1 MIKLLR
7 ILHFNL
13 IPSYTLLF
21 LSTPHQVSLLHL
33 KHLFVVLLPRDCFPC
48 DFSFSLTLIL
58 HQDFILSYGLYN
70 VCSEESLFLV
80 SLLMPLWT
88 AHQERLLPQGKAV
101 LHGHGWLVYSQWL
114 KTTQW
119 AALLHLALLLLG
131 WIQSLSACSRR
142 KGWSPSALRFVCMF

>member
-21 LSTPHQVSLLHL
+21 LSTPHQVSVLHL
-33 KHLFVVLLPRDCFPC
+33 KHLFVVLLPRDCFSPSFPC
-48 DFSFSLTLIL
+48 HFSFSLTLIP

-70 VCSEESLFLV
+70 TCSEESLFLV
-80 SLLMPLWT
+80 SLLVALWT

-101 LHGHGWLVYSQWL
+101 LHGHG
-114 KTTQW
+114 
-119 AALLHLALLLLG
+119 
-131 WIQSLSACSRR
+131 
-142 KGWSPSALRFVCMF
+142 